1 MADRVPIGTHPG
13 LVSGLVSADLP
24 LADFGHTVEAT
35 RVFLRRT
42 DNESGDVV
50 LASVYGAT
58 GAVGD
63 SIDLSLGDGTA
74 SASATGSVSSSEYWL
89 RVTSADSNSMNLSG
103 WFEVAESAERLS
115 TVLVTLPRVKRY
127 LGLSGSGD
135 DDVLANIISGVSTR
149 VKARTS
155 RSIVSAAVSAEIHDG
170 HADDTLVLRRRPVTT
185 VAEVRIDGAAIAA
198 ASYHVDT
205 DAGILYRRDEDTP
218 AAAASTWDAGR
229 RNISIDYTAG
239 YLTVPEDLVLAAN
252 KQVAYEFRNSQPG
265 GNRIGERGTILDAGG
280 TATYLVGPW
289 APGVLE
295 VLEQYRDRGTG

>member
-24 LADFGHTVEAT
+24 LADFGRTVEAT

-50 LASVYGAT
+50 AASVYGET

-63 SIDLSLGDGTA
+63 SIDVSLGDGIA
-74 SASATGSVSSSEYWL
+74 SASATGSVTSGEFYL
-89 RVTSADSNSMNLSG
+89 RVTSSDSNSMNLSG
-103 WFEVAESAERLS
+103 WFEVTDSAGLS
-115 TVLVTLPRVKRY
+115 TVLVTLPRVKEY

-135 DDVLANIISGVSTR
+135 DDLLANIISGVSTR

-170 HADDTLVLRRRPVTT
+170 NADDTLVLRRRPVTT

-198 ASYHVDT
+198 ASYQIEP

-218 AAAASTWDAGR
+218 AADASTWDAGR
-229 RNISIDYTAG
+229 RNISVDYTAG
-239 YLTVPEDLVLAAN
+239 YLTVPEDLVLAAT
-252 KQVAYEFRNSQPG
+252 KQAAYEFRNSQPG

-280 TATYLVGPW
+280 SATYLVGPW